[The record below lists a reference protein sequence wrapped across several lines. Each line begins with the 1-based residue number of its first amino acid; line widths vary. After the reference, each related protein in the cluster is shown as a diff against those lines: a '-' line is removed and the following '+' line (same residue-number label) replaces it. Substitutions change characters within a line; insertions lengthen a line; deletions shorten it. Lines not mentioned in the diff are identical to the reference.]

1 MNVNGGITVKIKTE
15 LLKIYIQDYI
25 TENIKDFEID
35 ADSIADTV
43 AIRIL
48 YEIQKIIKNDNYS
61 DFEAIEEIVRVFE
74 KYNISFGNR
83 HNF

>member
-1 MNVNGGITVKIKTE
+1 MNVNGGITVKTKTE

-25 TENIKDFEID
+25 TENIKDFEIY